1 MEKLEIKKDISYKS
15 FLNEKNEEDFKSQ
28 IISTKLSIRKKKLL
42 NLLMQKRKE
51 NISLKKQE
59 NKNIEILPQ
68 ISILIHKD
76 DFENINSG
84 LIMFYD
90 YLINSKLEKENIKY
104 IFENIYY
111 RLLDIIISEKSFVKN
126 KHMNNILYLIKFLTT
141 ENNVFIGPLTDHLF
155 LSNFKK
161 IIEIN
166 FNNNIF
172 INEIIPLLSDMLI
185 DKKRFIEIMDEID
198 VIKIIKKKLEENNN
212 DKENIEKLFL
222 LLNNFIMNINKD
234 KTHKFKFILE
244 YILNFINN
252 NDIINNI
259 QILNNN
265 DYYLIMIS
273 LFDILID
280 MSKDQKNMK
289 IINKSICFNF
299 IKKVINNTKVFN
311 SNVYLI
317 KSYELLSSIL
327 MNSENLENKK
337 NIITYIYNN
346 ISNELPFVNELYEE
360 IKKDNKSFIY
370 ILINCIVSFVNNCP
384 ALCELYCFNNNFLNI
399 LFKLLLDNKIWKKIK
414 NEIVIFFINIIE
426 NDNVKIYKYLID
438 TELFPIILSY
448 ISRKI
453 KTKKESTKIIIYNI
467 LYFISNCLLIDE
479 KNKIKK
485 IISLLDKYKFKD
497 TLEILIENKNESIS
511 DICRSIFIKYFSEA
525 ENIYQSN
532 NNNLNNNDM
541 IIE

>member
-426 NDNVKIYKYLID
+426 NDNVKIYKYLLD
-438 TELFPIILSY
+438 TELFSIILSY

>member
-212 DKENIEKLFL
+212 DKENIEKFFL

>member
-384 ALCELYCFNNNFLNI
+384 VLCELYCFNNNFLNI

-426 NDNVKIYKYLID
+426 NDNVKIYKYLLD
-438 TELFPIILSY
+438 TELFSIILSY

>member
-511 DICRSIFIKYFSEA
+511 EICRSIFIKYFSEA

>member
-212 DKENIEKLFL
+212 DKDNIEQL
-222 LLNNFIMNINKD
+222 LLLMNNFIMNINKD
-234 KTHKFKFILE
+234 STHKFKFILE

-426 NDNVKIYKYLID
+426 NDNVKIYKYLLD
-438 TELFPIILSY
+438 TELFSIILSY

>member
-141 ENNVFIGPLTDHLF
+141 EINVFIGPLTDHLF

>member
-15 FLNEKNEEDFKSQ
+15 FLDEKNEEDFKSQ

-426 NDNVKIYKYLID
+426 NDNVKIYKYLLD
-438 TELFPIILSY
+438 TELFSIILSY

-511 DICRSIFIKYFSEA
+511 EICRSIFIKYFSEA

>member
-198 VIKIIKKKLEENNN
+198 IIKIMKKKLDENNN

-299 IKKVINNTKVFN
+299 IKNVIINTKVFN

-346 ISNELPFVNELYEE
+346 ISNELPFANELYEE

-384 ALCELYCFNNNFLNI
+384 VLCELYCFNNNFLNI

-438 TELFPIILSY
+438 TELFSIILSY